1 MTIEKGCDRVIL
13 EKSAKLYLAY
23 LCVRKSDI
31 CFLFLFLF
39 NNLEYIVLFIFYQI
53 FWFYFIFSV
62 PFFFL
67 SQRDTR
73 SPTKL
78 LAFLTSKK
86 KKKGKTDK
94 KKNRLQQKWNVALT
108 LFLYIKK
115 TILFCTIWLWMKNF
129 CGVILD
135 VLLCVLTKLVFL
147 PSQNIQYSSI
157 STVLTSCKL
166 FIVLWPI
173 RHYQREVTYRMHI
186 YPVLLHSEGQGHLTS
201 LYYCYF
207 YY

>member
-86 KKKGKTDK
+86 KKKRKNWQK
-94 KKNRLQQKWNVALT
+94 KKQITTKMECCFDSFSIYKKDDP
-108 LFLYIKK
+108 FLHYLVMNEK
-115 TILFCTIWLWMKNF
+115 LLWCNSRCAF
-129 CGVILD
+129 VCFNQA
-135 VLLCVLTKLVFL
+135 CL
-147 PSQNIQYSSI
+147 PAVTEY
-157 STVLTSCKL
+157 TVL
-166 FIVLWPI
+166 
-173 RHYQREVTYRMHI
+173 
-186 YPVLLHSEGQGHLTS
+186 
-201 LYYCYF
+201 
-207 YY
+207 

>member
-1 MTIEKGCDRVIL
+1 MPHGNQTFVFFF
-13 EKSAKLYLAY
+13 S
-23 LCVRKSDI
+23 
-31 CFLFLFLF
+31 FLF
-39 NNLEYIVLFIFYQI
+39 NNLEYIVLFIFYSI
-53 FWFYFIFSV
+53 LIYFYFFGSL
-62 PFFFL
+62 FFF
-67 SQRDTR
+67 
-73 SPTKL
+73 P
-78 LAFLTSKK
+78 LAEGHTQPHKAVGIFNIVRK

-94 KKNRLQQKWNVALT
+94 KNKNKLQQKWNVALT